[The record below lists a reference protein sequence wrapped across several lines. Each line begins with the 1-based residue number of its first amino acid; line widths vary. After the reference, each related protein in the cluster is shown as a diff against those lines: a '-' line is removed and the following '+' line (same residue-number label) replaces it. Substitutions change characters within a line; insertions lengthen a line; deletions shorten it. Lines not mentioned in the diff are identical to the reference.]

1 MSGQAAGAR
10 PDLHD
15 AFFEFGEEA
24 FFFQAAEG
32 GVGSGGGA
40 EGAVGGEGGGVG
52 VDGRFGGDEVVR
64 G

>member
-1 MSGQAAGAR
+1 MSGQATGAW
-10 PDLHD
+10 PDLYD

-32 GVGSGGGA
+32 GVGSGAGA